1 MYITQANLN
10 RLFDSVTCNTIGI
23 QELLSS
29 HPKLHE
35 LLSEPEL
42 KQLTAIEA
50 IVTGDTIL
58 EILRIEGI
66 KNYNNTN
73 YVYQNSTPY
82 YHTNNRCPRLSNN
95 YINVLIPEKIRM
107 LGDAEME
114 KYRSFFQHKIQMIV
128 MR

>member
-10 RLFDSVTCNTIGI
+10 RLFNSVTCNTIGV

-29 HPKLHE
+29 HPRLYE
-35 LLSEPEL
+35 FLSEPEL
-42 KQLTAIEA
+42 KQLTAIKGIIA
-50 IVTGDTIL
+50 GDTTL

-66 KNYNNTN
+66 RNYNNTN

-82 YHTNNRCPRLSNN
+82 YHTNDQCPRLSNN

-107 LGDAEME
+107 LGDEEME